1 MNDTTQPADRF
12 AELPEETR
20 RFFASLDDD
29 DIQTLRD
36 GVKLVNA
43 VRTVGSFFKWL
54 LVGILGMV
62 VGTVMLWESVQKI
75 IGWLRG

>member
-1 MNDTTQPADRF
+1 MKDSARPVEAM

-20 RFFASLDDD
+20 EFLARLRPEDLA
-29 DIQTLRD
+29 TLEE

-43 VRTVGSFFKWL
+43 VKTVGTFIKWL
-54 LVGILGMV
+54 LVGVLGIA

-75 IGWLRG
+75 VGWLKA

>member
-1 MNDTTQPADRF
+1 MNDTTKPADRF
-12 AELPEETR
+12 AELPESTR
-20 RFFASLDDD
+20 KFFASLDDD

-36 GVKLVNA
+36 GVRLVVA

-62 VGTVMLWESVQKI
+62 VGTVMLWESVMKI
-75 IGWLRG
+75 VTWFRG